1 MTAQEIV
8 DALEA
13 GTLVIPADYR
23 EILQAIATVA
33 NSAEVGGGGTT
44 PLVYR
49 ALLTQSGTNA
59 PVATVLENT
68 LGGNIVWSYSEIGYY
83 IGTLAGAFT
92 NDKTYIAAMA
102 TATLSDPATTIHQ
115 FCYRSSINDIILI
128 TGDSNG
134 PNDSILNTSSLEIL
148 VYP

>member
-1 MTAQEIV
+1 MTSQQLV
-8 DALEA
+8 DALQNN
-13 GTLVIPADYR
+13 TIIIPPEYR
-23 EILQAIATVA
+23 EIFQALCDVINTNA
-33 NSAEVGGGGTT
+33 GGGGTT